1 MENQEMDNG
10 LELLK
15 KVIKSNEDN
24 IEKLID
30 VTFAYEDI
38 QNLVGK
44 FENSAKIL
52 NYQIENFGILFNKT
66 NQLLEEKIHKI
77 PKNIEANLSENT
89 LLQLENFE
97 KKLQSLKY
105 VFWGSFGLLGVC
117 VLVMIL
123 SFNFSKKWYSESIKT
138 KEEIRKELLKEFEN
152 KGKGIYNVKSYEK
165 LQYNMD
171 LVNKWIEK
179 YPNDA
184 DKFLRFKEGYETK

>member
-97 KKLQSLKY
+97 KKSQSLKY